1 MKAVK
6 AKWLVVS
13 ADTIYE
19 NSGFLFTN
27 VKIMKIASNSEI
39 DALYAIGKISKIIDA
54 QDKIVIPGFVNA
66 HMHQYGVLSRGI
78 PNVEGVVDFESFLT
92 VYWWPYME
100 NRITVKEVLAT
111 TKASAVEMISS
122 GITAFCDCLEAPNAE
137 DDVLEKQADLIEKIG
152 MRAVIGLESSM
163 RMNELNGKRCLSIN
177 QNAIQYCKKKCKLV
191 RGSQCTHTT
200 FTCPDDFIKEAADL
214 AKMEQAA
221 YQFHMSESR
230 YEPEAAKKAGKK
242 KPALL
247 YYDLDAL
254 SEKTIVTQCVKISE
268 EEIEIL
274 AATGANA
281 VHMPLSNCEVGGGFA
296 PVPKLLQKGV
306 CVSLGTDGYVN
317 DFFEVM
323 RAAFLLHK
331 AVEES
336 TVVMPAEVVFK
347 MATENGA
354 KALGLMAGKLE
365 KNYLPDF
372 VLLEDKFLT
381 PITKEN
387 LMNQIVVH
395 GNKDFIASVYIA
407 GRPVLKNRKL
417 CTLQKEIVNAQM
429 KECAGSFWK
438 PLYQQ

>member
-27 VKIMKIASNSEI
+27 VKIMKVASNSEI
-39 DALYAIGKISKIIDA
+39 DDLYAIGKISKIIDA

-66 HMHQYGVLSRGI
+66 HMHQYGILSRGI

-100 NRITVKEVLAT
+100 NRISAKEVLAT

-137 DDVLEKQADLIEKIG
+137 DDVLEKQADLIEEIG
-152 MRAVIGLESSM
+152 MRAVIGLESSV
-163 RMNELNGKRCLSIN
+163 RLNELNGKRCLFIN
-177 QNAIQYCKKKCKLV
+177 QNAIHYCKKNCKLV
-191 RGSQCTHTT
+191 RGSVCTHTT
-200 FTCPDDFIKEAADL
+200 FTCPDDFIKEAAEL
-214 AKMEQAA
+214 AVNEQAA

-230 YEPEAAKKAGKK
+230 YEPDAAKKAGKK
-242 KPALL
+242 CPALL

-268 EEIEIL
+268 EEIDVL
-274 AATGANA
+274 AATGAKA

-296 PVPKLLQKGV
+296 PVPIMLQKGV

-354 KALGLMAGKLE
+354 KALGLKAGKLE

-372 VLLEDKFLT
+372 VLLDDRFLT
-381 PITKEN
+381 PITKDN
-387 LMNQIVVH
+387 LINQIVVH
-395 GNKDFIASVYIA
+395 GNKDFVASVYIA
-407 GRPVLKNRKL
+407 GRPVLRNRKL

-438 PLYQQ
+438 PLYRQ